1 VKRLA
6 DGGLRACAFVMVER
20 GGANEGD
27 AVILIP
33 IGRMKEVTAHASV
46 RSP

>member
-6 DGGLRACAFVMVER
+6 DGGLRACAFVMVE
-20 GGANEGD
+20 GDEANEGD
-27 AVILIP
+27 AVVLIP
-33 IGRMKEVTAHASV
+33 TGRMKEVTPLACV